1 MATAKKLPSGNYRCR
16 IYAGEEDGKKIYKS
30 FTAATKKEAEFMAT
44 QYLMEYEENKKKSK
58 NELSFKEALKQYIS
72 IKEPVLSPSTIR
84 GYRSLERSFEKKFP
98 RFLKTKVCDI
108 TQDDIQNVISKL
120 SSEVS
125 PKTVRNY
132 HALIS
137 SVIGREMV
145 LKTTMPQKII
155 PDYHIPTDKEIQN
168 LIKIIEGTELEVPIL
183 LGAFG
188 MMRRGEICA
197 LSIDDIDFNSNT
209 IHVRHSMVKG
219 NDNKWH
225 IKAPK
230 NNSSDRYV
238 HVPKFIIDKIKSK
251 GYVTTYKPN
260 SLSNTFML
268 AMEKHG
274 IKHFRF
280 HDLRHYSASIRHALN
295 IPDAYIMS
303 EGGWKTDTVLKSVYR
318 HALKDKANDM
328 TNIAISHFNN
338 LYDTKYDTKQ
348 KSPVNKPFLSIFVWV
363 QVPSPA

>member
-16 IYAGEEDGKKIYKS
+16 IYVGEEDGKKIYKS

-44 QYLMEYEENKKKSK
+44 QYLMEYEDNKKKSK

-84 GYRSLERSFEKKFP
+84 GYRSIERNFEKKFP
-98 RFLKTKVCDI
+98 QFFKTKVCDI

-132 HALIS
+132 HGIIS
-137 SVIGREMV
+137 SVLGREMV

-155 PDYHIPTDKEIQN
+155 PDYHIPTDDEIKT
-168 LIKIIEGTELEVPIL
+168 LLKIIANTEMEIPIL

-188 MMRRGEICA
+188 MMRRSEICA
-197 LSIDDIDFNSNT
+197 LTMDDIDFNSNT
-209 IHVRHSMVKG
+209 IHVKHSMVMGDDK
-219 NDNKWH
+219 KWH
-225 IKAPK
+225 IKVPK
-230 NNSSDRYV
+230 NTSSDRYV
-238 HVPKFIIDKIKSK
+238 HVPDFIIEKIKSK
-251 GYVTTYKPN
+251 GYVTTYKPG
-260 SLSNTFML
+260 SLTDTLREIIINNNL
-268 AMEKHG
+268 PR
-274 IKHFRF
+274 FRF

-318 HALKDKANDM
+318 HALKDKSKDM
-328 TNIAISHFNN
+328 NNIAISHFND
-338 LYDTKYDTKQ
+338 LYDTKYDTKE
-348 KSPVNKPFLSIFVWV
+348 KKYSK
-363 QVPSPA
+363 